1 MEEIELSQIMTSKH
15 KTDNKIK
22 TANTPK
28 DERVQAKT
36 VVTGHN
42 NRSRFLKYQWW
53 KGWLDF
59 LISFIVLVILSP
71 LMLLIA
77 IAIKLDSRGEIIYR
91 REQVGKDGHMFT
103 GYKFRTMKTDNDDSE
118 YKEYLVK
125 YIKENAPYK
134 VDYNGQL
141 VYKITGDPRVTR
153 LGTLLRKTNLDELPQ
168 FFNVLKGEMS
178 IVGPRPDI
186 PFAVNMY
193 NKWHRQ
199 RLLVKPGITGLWQV
213 GGRKGLSFDQMVRL
227 DIKYIN
233 RESLLW
239 DTKIIILTVGTVLRG
254 DGS

>member
-1 MEEIELSQIMTSKH
+1 MTSKRE
-15 KTDNKIK
+15 TDNTIK
-22 TANTPK
+22 TSDTHA
-28 DERVQAKT
+28 DERVQSKP
-36 VVTGHN
+36 VVTNNN
-42 NRSRFLKYQWW
+42 NRPHFFRYQWW
-53 KGWLDF
+53 KGLLDF
-59 LISFIVLVILSP
+59 LVSFVVLVILSP

-91 REQVGKDGHMFT
+91 REQVGKNGRRFT

-125 YIKENAPYK
+125 YILENAPYK

-141 VYKITGDPRVTR
+141 VYKVTGDQRVTR
-153 LGTLLRKTNLDELPQ
+153 LGALLRKTNLDELPQ

-193 NKWHRQ
+193 TKWHRQ

-213 GGRKGLSFDQMVRL
+213 GGRKSLSFDQMVRL

-239 DTKIIILTVGTVLRG
+239 DTRIIILTIGTVLRG